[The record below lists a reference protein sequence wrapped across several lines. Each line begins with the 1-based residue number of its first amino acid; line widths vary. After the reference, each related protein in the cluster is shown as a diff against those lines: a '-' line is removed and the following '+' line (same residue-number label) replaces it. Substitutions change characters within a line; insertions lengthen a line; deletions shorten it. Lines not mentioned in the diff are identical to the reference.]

1 MNKVFL
7 GFGSNVGHRE
17 KNISLALDHLKNTLD
32 VSLIKISKE
41 YETIAVAQYQQPNY
55 INLVALVETV
65 LTPLELL
72 DLTESIEKKMGRIS
86 KGLGDPRIID
96 IDILFYNNDILSL
109 DRLTIPHAL
118 AHERLFVLD
127 PMQDIAPQF
136 IHPILNISMM
146 DLRNQLNGY

>member
-72 DLTESIEKKMGRIS
+72 DLTESIEKNG
-86 KGLGDPRIID
+86 PD
-96 IDILFYNNDILSL
+96 IQ
-109 DRLTIPHAL
+109 R
-118 AHERLFVLD
+118 V
-127 PMQDIAPQF
+127 
-136 IHPILNISMM
+136 
-146 DLRNQLNGY
+146 G

>member
-1 MNKVFL
+1 
-7 GFGSNVGHRE
+7 
-17 KNISLALDHLKNTLD
+17 
-32 VSLIKISKE
+32 
-41 YETIAVAQYQQPNY
+41 
-55 INLVALVETV
+55 
-65 LTPLELL
+65 
-72 DLTESIEKKMGRIS
+72 MGRIS

-96 IDILFYNNDILSL
+96 IDILFYNNDVLSL

-136 IHPILNISMM
+136 IHPILNISMR